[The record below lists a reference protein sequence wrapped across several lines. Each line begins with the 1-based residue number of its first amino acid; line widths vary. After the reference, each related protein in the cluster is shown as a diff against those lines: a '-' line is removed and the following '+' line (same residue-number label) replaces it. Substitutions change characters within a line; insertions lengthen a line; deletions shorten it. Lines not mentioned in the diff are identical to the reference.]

1 MNIYYTS
8 IIYLPSCF
16 GRRGFAHMVQFRK
29 AGHTVGF
36 RYFGSPAAPRIAG
49 YIVLPAHKNK
59 ALVGPDRGL
68 AGNILGHTELTVGGL
83 NLGSPIPS

>member
-1 MNIYYTS
+1 
-8 IIYLPSCF
+8 
-16 GRRGFAHMVQFRK
+16 MVQFRK

-59 ALVGPDRGL
+59 ALVGPDRGS
-68 AGNILGHTELTVGGL
+68 AGNSLGHTEPAMGV
-83 NLGSPIPS
+83 